1 MTSNDKGWIDKLTE
15 KLKTHSNF
23 KLYILYVDDDDY
35 YHVPIVMSGNVV
47 IVVDVPSN
55 TALWELTLHIGGG
68 WVKCLTR
75 LFLGI
80 SQSPCHDNAGF
91 EY

>member
-15 KLKTHSNF
+15 KQKTHSNCIF
-23 KLYILYVDDDDY
+23 SDVDDDDY

-80 SQSPCHDNAGF
+80 SQSPCHDNAGL